1 MKRYSSS
8 PGAGDDVGDMVG
20 SYAHILFCYL
30 CDAYSLSGDKTAL
43 LFGVFCCRDKACLVS
58 TYKMMMIL
66 SKGNKKTKYGK
77 SGVCGKRY
85 KKGLLLH
92 IVFC

>member
-1 MKRYSSS
+1 
-8 PGAGDDVGDMVG
+8 
-20 SYAHILFCYL
+20 LFCYL

-43 LFGVFCCRDKACLVS
+43 LFGVFCRRDKACLVS

-66 SKGNKKTKYGK
+66 SKGNKKQNTENLGFAE
-77 SGVCGKRY
+77 SDI

-92 IVFC
+92 N